1 MEKEFMHWLMTVLLP
16 IGIGVLGALTTTRQ
30 NANRLEHRLTTL
42 EVINREQEKTID
54 NQNSRLNKHDAE
66 LYAKHRATMRV
77 DEDALRELRYKI
89 EDDILAELTA
99 EG

>member
-1 MEKEFMHWLMTVLLP
+1 MLK
-16 IGIGVLGALTTTRQ
+16 INKTRQ
-30 NANRLEHRLTTL
+30 TTADFYVTEKDQERLVKQTVIYADNNAVSTVYETL
-42 EVINREQEKTID
+42 
-54 NQNSRLNKHDAE
+54 HDAG

>member
-1 MEKEFMHWLMTVLLP
+1 MLKINKTRQTTAEFWVTEDKVEKL
-16 IGIGVLGALTTTRQ
+16 IKTTTINTDN
-30 NANRLEHRLTTL
+30 NAVSTIYETL
-42 EVINREQEKTID
+42 
-54 NQNSRLNKHDAE
+54 HDAE

-99 EG
+99 EA